1 MYHDRSHFFKYVTID
16 GLRHIAGGLSRQ
28 WTSPLA
34 FNDPFDA
41 QFDCGFPFDFDE
53 FGEAFLDALE
63 VMVFGEEEPN
73 GDLSDP
79 MFEQIMISRKNRNRR
94 NRAEFRAF
102 FQGTVDRSV
111 PYLKECQIDSS
122 RVWTDFLKH
131 LRILCLTESNTN
143 LLMWAH
149 YADNHTGAAIRFRC
163 IPEKDSPLLAAVPV
177 KYTNSAPYIGS
188 LDEWIRH
195 LTGQQKIDYD
205 AHFLKLVTT
214 KSPHWEYE
222 QEWRLINF
230 APKSE
235 SENLYL
241 RDRFWPEEIEAIY
254 FGCRSSS
261 SDIEEIRNSMHA
273 ELGHV
278 EFYRAKTKQWEFG
291 LEYEQI

>member
-1 MYHDRSHFFKYVTID
+1 MD
-16 GLRHIAGGLSRQ
+16 GLCHISGSLSRQ

-41 QFDCGFPFDFDE
+41 QFDCGFPFDFDQ
-53 FGEAFLDALE
+53 FGEAFLDAIEL
-63 VMVFGEEEPN
+63 MVFGEDEPQ

-79 MFEQIMISRKNRNRR
+79 MFEQIMISRKNRKSRS
-94 NRAEFRAF
+94 RAEFREF
-102 FQGTVDRSV
+102 FQGTVDEY
-111 PYLKECQIDSS
+111 PAILKENQRMMSA
-122 RVWTDFLKH
+122 VWADYLKH
-131 LRILCLTESNTN
+131 LRILCVTESNTN

-149 YADNHTGAAIRFRC
+149 YADNHAGAAIRFRC

-177 KYTNSAPYIGS
+177 KYTESAPYIGS

-205 AHFLKLVTT
+205 KHFLKLVTT

-235 SENLYL
+235 SENFYL
-241 RDRFWPEEIEAIY
+241 RDRFWPGEIEAIY
-254 FGCRSSS
+254 FGCRSTP
-261 SDIEEIRNSMHA
+261 SDIDEIRNSMHVD
-273 ELGHV
+273 LGHV

-291 LEYEQI
+291 LEFEQI